1 MPAFDACVG
10 AVAVI
15 FTQPAQAIHAAL
27 PNNGALL
34 IFQVL
39 GVLAITRSQ
48 TPRPVRLALFVTCMW
63 AGLALECNLTPVSS
77 VFDAGHA
84 ALAAL
89 APLVQAPAV
98 GGALAALNTLVVW
111 GGMGLGLYG
120 GIVED
125 EWAFAVKGL
134 ACLVARQ
141 AFGLATRLPVPPGY
155 VRVEGDWPPETEA
168 CPGLIYNPSGHVLGV
183 ATLARELRRRGDDRR
198 ARVVEVVNA
207 LQVVR
212 LIASRGHYSVDVLTA
227 LLLARYVDD
236 RVEAIYARKG
246 KVT

>member
-1 MPAFDACVG
+1 MPVFDACVG
-10 AVAVI
+10 AVAV
-15 FTQPAQAIHAAL
+15 FLTQPAQAIYTVL

-34 IFQVL
+34 AFQFL
-39 GVLAITRSQ
+39 GVLVITRSR

-63 AGLALECNLTPVSS
+63 AGLALECNLAPVAS
-77 VFDAGHA
+77 VFDAGHE
-84 ALAAL
+84 ALEAL
-89 APLVQAPAV
+89 APLMQSPVM

-120 GIVED
+120 GIFED

-155 VRVEGDWPPETEA
+155 VRIEGDWPPETEA

-183 ATLARELRRRGDDRR
+183 ATLARELRRRGDGRR
-198 ARVVEVVNA
+198 ARAVETVNA

-212 LIASRGHYSVDVLTA
+212 LIASRGHYSADVLTA
-227 LLLARYVDD
+227 LLLAWYVDD
-236 RVEAIYARKG
+236 RVEEAFARKG

>member
-1 MPAFDACVG
+1 MPVFDACVG
-10 AVAVI
+10 ALAVF
-15 FTQPAQAIHAAL
+15 FTQPAQAIYTVL

-34 IFQVL
+34 AFQFL

-63 AGLALECNLTPVSS
+63 AGLALECHLEPVASAL
-77 VFDAGHA
+77 DAGHE

-89 APLVQAPAV
+89 APLLQAPAV

-120 GIVED
+120 GIVDD
-125 EWAFAVKGL
+125 EWRFAVKGL

-141 AFGLATRLPVPPGY
+141 VFGLATRLPVPPGY

-183 ATLARELRRRGDDRR
+183 ATLARELRRRGDGRSAR
-198 ARVVEVVNA
+198 AVDVVNA
-207 LQVVR
+207 LQIVR

-227 LLLARYVDD
+227 LLLAWYVDD
-236 RVEAIYARKG
+236 RVEEAFARKG

>member
-1 MPAFDACVG
+1 MPVFDSFVG
-10 AVAVI
+10 AVAES
-15 FTQPAQAIHAAL
+15 FTQPAQAIYTVL

-34 IFQVL
+34 AFQFL

-63 AGLALECNLTPVSS
+63 AGLALECNLTRVAS
-77 VFDAGHA
+77 VFDAGHE
-84 ALAAL
+84 ALAPL
-89 APLVQAPAV
+89 APLVQSPAV

-183 ATLARELRRRGDDRR
+183 ATLARELRRRGDGQR
-198 ARVVEVVNA
+198 ARAVEAVNA

-227 LLLARYVDD
+227 LLLAWYVDD

>member
-10 AVAVI
+10 AVAVF
-15 FTQPAQAIHAAL
+15 FTQPAQAIYTVL

-34 IFQVL
+34 AFQFL
-39 GVLAITRSQ
+39 GVLAITRSR

-63 AGLALECNLTPVSS
+63 AGLALECNLAPVASI
-77 VFDAGHA
+77 FDAGHE

-89 APLVQAPAV
+89 APLMQAPAI

-120 GIVED
+120 GVVED

-183 ATLARELRRRGDDRR
+183 ATLARELRRRGDGTR
-198 ARVVEVVNA
+198 ARAVEFVNA

-227 LLLARYVDD
+227 LLLAWYVDD
-236 RVEAIYARKG
+236 RVEEAFARKG

>member
-1 MPAFDACVG
+1 MPVFDSFVG
-10 AVAVI
+10 AVAVF
-15 FTQPAQAIHAAL
+15 FTQPAQAIYTVL
-27 PNNGALL
+27 PNNVALL
-34 IFQVL
+34 AFQFL

-63 AGLALECNLTPVSS
+63 AGLALECHLEPVASA
-77 VFDAGHA
+77 FDAGHE

-89 APLVQAPAV
+89 APFVQSPAV

-120 GIVED
+120 GVVDD
-125 EWAFAVKGL
+125 EWRFAVKGL

-141 AFGLATRLPVPPGY
+141 VFGLATRLPVPPGY

-198 ARVVEVVNA
+198 ARAVEAVNA

-227 LLLARYVDD
+227 LLLAWYVDD
-236 RVEAIYARKG
+236 RVEEAFARKG

>member
-1 MPAFDACVG
+1 MPVFDACVG
-10 AVAVI
+10 AVAEF
-15 FTQPAQAIHAAL
+15 FTQPAQAIYTVL
-27 PNNGALL
+27 PNNVALL
-34 IFQVL
+34 GFQFL

-63 AGLALECNLTPVSS
+63 AGLALECHLEPVAS
-77 VFDAGHA
+77 VFDAGHE
-84 ALAAL
+84 ALASF
-89 APLVQAPAV
+89 APFVQSPAV
-98 GGALAALNTLVVW
+98 GGALAALNTLIVW

-183 ATLARELRRRGDDRR
+183 ATLARELRRRGDGRR
-198 ARVVEVVNA
+198 ARAVEVVNA

-212 LIASRGHYSVDVLTA
+212 LIASRGHYSADVLTA
-227 LLLARYVDD
+227 LLLAWYVDD

>member
-1 MPAFDACVG
+1 MPVFDSFVG
-10 AVAVI
+10 AVAV
-15 FTQPAQAIHAAL
+15 FSTQPAQAIYTVL
-27 PNNGALL
+27 PNNAALL
-34 IFQVL
+34 AFQFL

-63 AGLALECNLTPVSS
+63 AGLALECHLEPVDT
-77 VFDAGHA
+77 VFDAGHE

-89 APLVQAPAV
+89 APLVQASAV
-98 GGALAALNTLVVW
+98 GGALAALNTLIVW

-183 ATLARELRRRGDDRR
+183 ATLARELRRRGDGRR
-198 ARVVEVVNA
+198 AWAVEVVNA

-212 LIASRGHYSVDVLTA
+212 LIASRGHYSADVLTA
-227 LLLARYVDD
+227 LLLAWYVDD
-236 RVEAIYARKG
+236 RVEAIYSRKG

>member
-1 MPAFDACVG
+1 MPVFDSFVG
-10 AVAVI
+10 AVAVF

-27 PNNGALL
+27 PNNAALL
-34 IFQVL
+34 AFQFL
-39 GVLAITRSQ
+39 GVLAITRGA
-48 TPRPVRLALFVTCMW
+48 PRPVRLALFVTCMW
-63 AGLALECNLTPVSS
+63 AGLALECNLAPVASI
-77 VFDAGHA
+77 FDAGHE

-89 APLVQAPAV
+89 APLMQAPAI

-120 GIVED
+120 GVVED

-183 ATLARELRRRGDDRR
+183 ATLARELRRRGDGRR
-198 ARVVEVVNA
+198 ARAVEVVNA

-212 LIASRGHYSVDVLTA
+212 LIASQGHYSADVLTA
-227 LLLARYVDD
+227 LLLAWYVDD
-236 RVEAIYARKG
+236 RVEEAFARKG

>member
-1 MPAFDACVG
+1 MPVFDSFVG
-10 AVAVI
+10 AVAVV
-15 FTQPAQAIHAAL
+15 FTQPAQAIHAVL
-27 PNNGALL
+27 PHNGALL

-39 GVLAITRSQ
+39 GVLVITRPRA
-48 TPRPVRLALFVTCMW
+48 PRPVRLALFVTCMW
-63 AGLALECNLTPVSS
+63 AGLALECNLAPVAA
-77 VFDAGHA
+77 VFDAGHE
-84 ALAAL
+84 ALASF
-89 APLVQAPAV
+89 APFVQSPAV
-98 GGALAALNTLVVW
+98 GGALAALNTLIVW

-120 GIVED
+120 GIFED
-125 EWAFAVKGL
+125 DWRFAVKGL

-212 LIASRGHYSVDVLTA
+212 LIASQGHYSADVLTA
-227 LLLARYVDD
+227 LLLAWYVDD
-236 RVEAIYARKG
+236 RVEEAFARKG

>member
-1 MPAFDACVG
+1 MPVFDSFVG
-10 AVAVI
+10 AVAVF

-27 PNNGALL
+27 PSRGALL

-39 GVLAITRSQ
+39 GVLVITRPRA
-48 TPRPVRLALFVTCMW
+48 PRPVRLALFVTCMW
-63 AGLALECNLTPVSS
+63 AGLALECNLAPVSS
-77 VFDAGHA
+77 VFDAGHE
-84 ALAAL
+84 AL
-89 APLVQAPAV
+89 APLAPFVQSPAV
-98 GGALAALNTLVVW
+98 GGALAALNTLIVW

-120 GIVED
+120 GVVED
-125 EWAFAVKGL
+125 EWRFAVKGL

-183 ATLARELRRRGDDRR
+183 ATLARELRRRGDGRR
-198 ARVVEVVNA
+198 ARAVEVVNA

-227 LLLARYVDD
+227 LLLAWYVDD

>member
-1 MPAFDACVG
+1 MPVFDACVG
-10 AVAVI
+10 AVAVF
-15 FTQPAQAIHAAL
+15 FTQPAQAIHATL
-27 PNNGALL
+27 PNNAALL

-63 AGLALECNLTPVSS
+63 AGLALECNLEPVKS
-77 VFDAGHA
+77 VFDLGHE
-84 ALAAL
+84 ALAPL

-120 GIVED
+120 GVVDD
-125 EWAFAVKGL
+125 EWRFAVKGL

-141 AFGLATRLPVPPGY
+141 VFGLATRLPVPPGY
-155 VRVEGDWPPETEA
+155 ARVEGDWPPETEA

-183 ATLARELRRRGDDRR
+183 ATLARELRRRGDDQR
-198 ARVVEVVNA
+198 ARAVELINA
-207 LQVVR
+207 LQIVR

-227 LLLARYVDD
+227 LLLAWYVDD
-236 RVEAIYARKG
+236 RVEEAFARKG

>member
-1 MPAFDACVG
+1 MPVFDACVG
-10 AVAVI
+10 AVAVF

-39 GVLAITRSQ
+39 GVLVITRPRA
-48 TPRPVRLALFVTCMW
+48 PRPVRLALFVTCMW
-63 AGLALECNLTPVSS
+63 AGLALECNLAPVASI
-77 VFDAGHA
+77 FDAGHE

-89 APLVQAPAV
+89 APLMQAPAI

-120 GIVED
+120 GVVED

-183 ATLARELRRRGDDRR
+183 ATLARELRRRGDGTR
-198 ARVVEVVNA
+198 ARAVEFVNA

-227 LLLARYVDD
+227 LLLAWYVDD
-236 RVEAIYARKG
+236 RVEEAFARKG

>member
-1 MPAFDACVG
+1 MPVFDACVG
-10 AVAVI
+10 AVAVF
-15 FTQPAQAIHAAL
+15 FTQPAQAIYTVL
-27 PNNGALL
+27 PNNVALL
-34 IFQVL
+34 GFQFL

-63 AGLALECNLTPVSS
+63 AGLALECNLTPVAS
-77 VFDAGHA
+77 VFDAGHE
-84 ALAAL
+84 ALASV
-89 APLVQAPAV
+89 APLVQSPAV
-98 GGALAALNTLVVW
+98 GGALAALNTLIVW

-125 EWAFAVKGL
+125 EWRFAVKGL

-155 VRVEGDWPPETEA
+155 VRIEGDWPPETEA

-183 ATLARELRRRGDDRR
+183 ATLARELRRRGDGQR
-198 ARVVEVVNA
+198 ARAVEAVNA

-227 LLLARYVDD
+227 LLLAWYVDD
-236 RVEAIYARKG
+236 RVEEAFARKG

>member
-10 AVAVI
+10 AVAVF

-27 PNNGALL
+27 PNNAALL
-34 IFQVL
+34 AFQFL
-39 GVLAITRSQ
+39 GVLAITRPR

-63 AGLALECNLTPVSS
+63 AGLALECNLAPVAFP
-77 VFDAGHA
+77 FDAGHE

-111 GGMGLGLYG
+111 GGMGLGIYG
-120 GIVED
+120 GVVED

-183 ATLARELRRRGDDRR
+183 ATLARELRRRGDGRR
-198 ARVVEVVNA
+198 AQVVEVVNA

-227 LLLARYVDD
+227 LLLAWYVDD
-236 RVEAIYARKG
+236 RVEEVFARKG

>member
-1 MPAFDACVG
+1 MGLRGLDAASARRRHCLHAIDACR
-10 AVAVI
+10 
-15 FTQPAQAIHAAL
+15 PAQ
-27 PNNGALL
+27 
-34 IFQVL
+34 
-39 GVLAITRSQ
+39 
-48 TPRPVRLALFVTCMW
+48 
-63 AGLALECNLTPVSS
+63 
-77 VFDAGHA
+77 
-84 ALAAL
+84 
-89 APLVQAPAV
+89 
-98 GGALAALNTLVVW
+98 
-111 GGMGLGLYG
+111 
-120 GIVED
+120 
-125 EWAFAVKGL
+125 VKGL

-183 ATLARELRRRGDDRR
+183 ATLARELRRRGDGTR
-198 ARVVEVVNA
+198 ARAVEAVNA

-227 LLLARYVDD
+227 LLLAWYVDD

>member
-1 MPAFDACVG
+1 MPVFDSFVG
-10 AVAVI
+10 AVAVF
-15 FTQPAQAIHAAL
+15 FTQPAQAIYAVL
-27 PNNGALL
+27 PNNVTLL
-34 IFQVL
+34 GFQFL
-39 GVLAITRSQ
+39 GVLAITRPR

-63 AGLALECNLTPVSS
+63 AGLALECNLAPVASA
-77 VFDAGHA
+77 FDAGHE

-89 APLVQAPAV
+89 APFVQSPAV

-120 GIVED
+120 GIVDD
-125 EWAFAVKGL
+125 EWRFAVKGL

-141 AFGLATRLPVPPGY
+141 VFGLATRLPVPPGY

-183 ATLARELRRRGDDRR
+183 ATLARELRRRGDGPR
-198 ARVVEVVNA
+198 ARAVEVVNA
-207 LQVVR
+207 LQIVR

-227 LLLARYVDD
+227 LLLAWYVDD

>member
-1 MPAFDACVG
+1 MPVFDACVG
-10 AVAVI
+10 AVAVL

-27 PNNGALL
+27 PKNGALL
-34 IFQVL
+34 GFQFL
-39 GVLAITRSQ
+39 GVLAITRSR

-63 AGLALECNLTPVSS
+63 AGLALECHLKPVAS
-77 VFDAGHA
+77 VFDAGHEM
-84 ALAAL
+84 LSDL
-89 APLVQAPAV
+89 APLMHSPAV

-183 ATLARELRRRGDDRR
+183 ATLARELRRRGDGTR
-198 ARVVEVVNA
+198 ARAVEAVNA

-227 LLLARYVDD
+227 LLLAWYVDD

>member
-1 MPAFDACVG
+1 MPVFDSFVG
-10 AVAVI
+10 AVAES
-15 FTQPAQAIHAAL
+15 FTQPAQAIYTVL
-27 PNNGALL
+27 PNNVALL
-34 IFQVL
+34 AFQFL

-63 AGLALECNLTPVSS
+63 AGLALECNLEPVKS
-77 VFDAGHA
+77 VFDAGHE

-183 ATLARELRRRGDDRR
+183 ATLARELRRRGDGTR
-198 ARVVEVVNA
+198 ARAVEAVNA

-227 LLLARYVDD
+227 LLLAWYVDD